1 MRCAASSWRIAHVRR
16 EGMIEGLAVDV
27 LGVRRKVCLH
37 RRWQI
42 AVGTVWH
49 GRHLGGAIRA
59 SVIEKRPPNISQ
71 AAWCCVAK
79 SADADFAGFD
89 PDTSGLFDCDLLFA
103 RLCLLRL
110 RQRDGEH
117 AILEICLDFV
127 GVDAVRN
134 SERSLERA
142 IAALGE
148 VIILLLLLLFV
159 PLLALDRQRAVGE
172 LDVDIALVHPR
183 QFRRDL
189 VGFLLF
195 DDVDGWGLAP
205 ADLAAPERLN
215 VEEATPEWRAPGAQ
229 LEVLE
234 QAIDFPPQALER
246 PPLGRTVFSSLPT
259 GSFVAVS
266 AMLLLLTF
274 LMTEYPSNYCQLR
287 RGPARFL

>member
-1 MRCAASSWRIAHVRR
+1 MSWVCGGTCACTEGGRSLWERYGMAVTSAARSGRQSSKKGRPTSRGRPRAASQSRQMPTLQDSIPTLQAFL
-16 EGMIEGLAVDV
+16 ITIFFSL
-27 LGVRRKVCLH
+27 VC
-37 RRWQI
+37 
-42 AVGTVWH
+42 ACSVVGSVTVSTPF
-49 GRHLGGAIRA
+49 LKFA
-59 SVIEKRPPNISQ
+59 SIL
-71 AAWCCVAK
+71 
-79 SADADFAGFD
+79 SAST
-89 PDTSGLFDCDLLFA
+89 P
-103 RLCLLRL
+103 
-110 RQRDGEH
+110 
-117 AILEICLDFV
+117 
-127 GVDAVRN
+127 VRN

-205 ADLAAPERLN
+205 ADLAATERLN

-246 PPLGRTVFSSLPT
+246 PPLGRTISLLFLSHRQFRCSFSH
-259 GSFVAVS
+259 VASPHVR
-266 AMLLLLTF
+266 A
-274 LMTEYPSNYCQLR
+274 PRGWPRRR
-287 RGPARFL
+287 RGQFSFPMRSPRFPTARRSRPARSR